1 MNHNFKKN
9 HSQLAKHVT
18 VKLTMVCITCC
29 AVGLEEEVDGE
40 CSGTEEEDGGGAE
53 EGIHRIQRL
62 LLCQLSEQSR
72 RQF

>member
-1 MNHNFKKN
+1 MHESQL
-9 HSQLAKHVT
+9 SQLAKHGT
-18 VKLTMVCITCC
+18 VKLTMVCC